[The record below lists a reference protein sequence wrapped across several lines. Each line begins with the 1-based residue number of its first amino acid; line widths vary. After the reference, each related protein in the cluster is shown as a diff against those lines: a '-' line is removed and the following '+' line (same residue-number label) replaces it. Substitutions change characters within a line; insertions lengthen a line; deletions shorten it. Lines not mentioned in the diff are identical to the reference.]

1 MSGID
6 YNIFTRRGRPGNSTL
21 CLDELRILTLEQNVF
36 SSFGYSRTIST
47 LFAWNYGKRGRSEVN
62 MQIRDDL
69 TQCTETIVTFP
80 LRLNSSVEI
89 NRDVVFKLLAFHLP
103 TSSRR
108 LMLFSGV
115 GGWHLGP

>member
-21 CLDELRILTLEQNVF
+21 CLDELQILTLEQNVF
-36 SSFGYSRTIST
+36 SSSGYSRTIST
-47 LFAWNYGKRGRSEVN
+47 PFAWNYGKRGRSEVN

-69 TQCTETIVTFP
+69 TQCTQTIVTFP

-89 NRDVVFKLLAFHLP
+89 NRDLCL
-103 TSSRR
+103 
-108 LMLFSGV
+108 
-115 GGWHLGP
+115 